1 MKFKEESGKIRIV
14 SAVIAIIVVI
24 IILGIIVIININ
36 KDKAV
41 ETIQKEPYEYFNLY
55 SLDEKVGVIDKEGNT
70 IIESNYTNIYIP
82 NPSKDVFFCFT
93 NDEEY
98 RVLNSKEKDI
108 FENYTLVMPI
118 IVSDTYLEFET
129 KVLSYEENGKYGLV
143 NFEGKKVTD
152 AIYED
157 ISSLV
162 NKPGCIQVKKDGLY
176 GVLNSE
182 GKTII
187 DIKYNS
193 IKGDEYSSGEDGYL
207 KTGYIV
213 SEKTSSGIIYGYIDY
228 NGKMIISPKYED
240 ISRALEYDTND
251 IYLIFMDKGKKGVIK
266 NNKIIIKPRYQ
277 SINYYNN
284 SNVFVVNK
292 NGKYGFY
299 EENGKEI
306 LKPGYESYSIA
317 GHYISVKKDDK
328 AMLYDMHG
336 NLVNTNTYK
345 SMLDTGNPSFFIAQ
359 DEQGYYSII
368 SKDIQIEDK
377 YTNISY
383 AFDNFFIFSNEE
395 GKSGVL
401 NVYTGIEVPAEY
413 DYIILLENANALEAR
428 KGNIVDIYTEDI
440 EKILT
445 MSDAVVE
452 KVGQEY
458 TAIYSSN
465 ELKYIDS
472 KGNIVSNTEV
482 FKDAKLYTYQ
492 AEDGKWGFTNKEG
505 KVVVD
510 CKYDRVTELNE
521 YGFAGIYQEGK
532 WGVIDSAGNVIVVP
546 SYELETYYS
555 PKFVGKYL
563 LEQLETVYCTEIE
576 EK

>member
-93 NDEEY
+93 NDEDY

-108 FENYTLVMPI
+108 FENYTSVMPI

-213 SEKTSSGIIYGYIDY
+213 SEKTSSGIIYGYID
-228 NGKMIISPKYED
+228 
-240 ISRALEYDTND
+240 
-251 IYLIFMDKGKKGVIK
+251 
-266 NNKIIIKPRYQ
+266 
-277 SINYYNN
+277 
-284 SNVFVVNK
+284 
-292 NGKYGFY
+292 
-299 EENGKEI
+299 
-306 LKPGYESYSIA
+306 
-317 GHYISVKKDDK
+317 
-328 AMLYDMHG
+328 
-336 NLVNTNTYK
+336 
-345 SMLDTGNPSFFIAQ
+345 
-359 DEQGYYSII
+359 
-368 SKDIQIEDK
+368 
-377 YTNISY
+377 
-383 AFDNFFIFSNEE
+383 
-395 GKSGVL
+395 
-401 NVYTGIEVPAEY
+401 
-413 DYIILLENANALEAR
+413 
-428 KGNIVDIYTEDI
+428 
-440 EKILT
+440 
-445 MSDAVVE
+445 
-452 KVGQEY
+452 
-458 TAIYSSN
+458 
-465 ELKYIDS
+465 
-472 KGNIVSNTEV
+472 
-482 FKDAKLYTYQ
+482 
-492 AEDGKWGFTNKEG
+492 
-505 KVVVD
+505 
-510 CKYDRVTELNE
+510 
-521 YGFAGIYQEGK
+521 
-532 WGVIDSAGNVIVVP
+532 
-546 SYELETYYS
+546 
-555 PKFVGKYL
+555 
-563 LEQLETVYCTEIE
+563 
-576 EK
+576 

>member
-93 NDEEY
+93 NDEDY

-108 FENYTLVMPI
+108 FENYTSVMPI

-306 LKPGYESYSIA
+306 LKPEYESYSIA

-368 SKDIQIEDK
+368 SKDVQIEDK

-576 EK
+576 AK

>member
-1 MKFKEESGKIRIV
+1 LKFKEESGKIRIV

-93 NDEEY
+93 NDEDY

-108 FENYTLVMPI
+108 FENYTSVMPI

>member
-93 NDEEY
+93 NDEDY

-108 FENYTLVMPI
+108 FENYTSVMPI